1 MLGAMLM
8 TQHNLHYYHQLMAQL
23 RGSIETG
30 TFRNLATSYKTNG
43 IVTMNLF
50 ETTAQAAEAAGPGP
64 DAGLI
69 NLIMLG
75 GFVIIFIFC

>member
-1 MLGAMLM
+1 
-8 TQHNLHYYHQLMAQL
+8 
-23 RGSIETG
+23 
-30 TFRNLATSYKTNG
+30 
-43 IVTMNLF
+43 MNLF

-75 GFVIIFIFC
+75 GFVIIFYFIQILLNFTLIEIEFLHKYNWEVI

>member
-1 MLGAMLM
+1 
-8 TQHNLHYYHQLMAQL
+8 
-23 RGSIETG
+23 
-30 TFRNLATSYKTNG
+30 
-43 IVTMNLF
+43 MNLF

-75 GFVIIFIFC
+75 GFVIIFYFLAYSASE